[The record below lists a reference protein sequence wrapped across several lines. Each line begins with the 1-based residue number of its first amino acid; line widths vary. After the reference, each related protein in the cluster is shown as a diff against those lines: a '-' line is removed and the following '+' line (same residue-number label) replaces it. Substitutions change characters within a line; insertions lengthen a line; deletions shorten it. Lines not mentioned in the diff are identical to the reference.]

1 MPDLFTNVKHLFT
14 NVLNFSLQV
23 RRAAGVIST
32 NRKIGK
38 EHARRIFTFV
48 TSTDPN
54 QIVK

>member
-1 MPDLFTNVKHLFT
+1 MPDLFTYVKHLFT